1 MTAIFWS
8 TLSLSSAGLV
18 FRAVACG
25 FALDIPRRGFDPG
38 GGGDE
43 EAWNTLGRAAQILD
57 NLIAEGK
64 AKPMIVVMPNGN
76 TNQRAY
82 SEAAPGMNDYAKGE
96 KALGK
101 EVASME
107 ESFPDII
114 KFVESNYRTLNGL
127 PLRSQQSQPRLPRRK
142 GLPIRIYGNPRWPHL
157 EKLAYLPDPLRLRN
171 LPKVKHE
178 RRFLPGSLSGS
189 PPDSLRGS
197 GFGSPRGSPHGI
209 PALSW
214 GWGITC

>member
-8 TLSLSSAGLV
+8 TLSLSAAGLV

-25 FALDIPRRGFDPG
+25 LALDIPRRGFDPV

-96 KALGK
+96 RALGK

-114 KFVESNYRTLNGL
+114 KFVESNYRTLKGADNRAICGL
-127 PLRSQQSQPRLPRRK
+127 SMGGGHTFRTTLMYPDTFGTLASSLQPQPSITQWTGSRILMSSAAMRSST
-142 GLPIRIYGNPRWPHL
+142 RI
-157 EKLAYLPDPLRLRN
+157 
-171 LPKVKHE
+171 
-178 RRFLPGSLSGS
+178 
-189 PPDSLRGS
+189 
-197 GFGSPRGSPHGI
+197 
-209 PALSW
+209 
-214 GWGITC
+214 